1 MSIECPPKIFKQF
14 MDGCGDYVTP
24 DKNGQQF
31 IYEALGA
38 GLEFLDMI
46 ELHIP
51 ELDDVSFND
60 WDKFVSWCENIKLG
74 FMWEII
80 DEEVFYD
87 IYESSTPATFF
98 KTKIAVIDKI
108 IFTATHKKSEIFRS
122 LMYVEIK
129 SNNEVL
135 FLIYGE
141 DSDGWV
147 LGHYDSVLVVT
158 SLDDLTPQNGFYKIK

>member
-1 MSIECPPKIFKQF
+1 

-31 IYEALGA
+31 MYEALGA

-147 LGHYDSVLVVT
+147 LGHYDSVLVVI

>member
-24 DKNGQQF
+24 DENGHQF
-31 IYEALGA
+31 MYEALGA

-98 KTKIAVIDKI
+98 KTTIAVIDKI
-108 IFTATHKKSEIFRS
+108 ITTATHKKSEIFRS

-147 LGHYDSVLVVT
+147 LGHCDSVLVVT
-158 SLDDLTPQNGFYKIK
+158 SLDDLTPQKGFYKIK